1 MCLFYFNFW
10 SSLLWKC
17 VLIPPYWSRHRDRI
31 HFYSQREKKRDL
43 TSDQFKITHAEVK
56 SEDLAQ
62 ETYSYIYTN
71 KSLTPANCRL
81 LKAAR
86 LENKKEKYKHKGY
99 TMTGQVISYDRTDD
113 QSITYSTYFKF
124 YVCFSLRCLVHFCW

>member
-1 MCLFYFNFW
+1 M
-10 SSLLWKC
+10 
-17 VLIPPYWSRHRDRI
+17 DRI

-43 TSDQFKITHAEVK
+43 TSDQFKITHVEVK
-56 SEDLAQ
+56 SEDSAQ
-62 ETYSYIYTN
+62 ETYSYIYIN

-86 LENKKEKYKHKGY
+86 LGNKKEKYKHKGY

-113 QSITYSTYFKF
+113 QSIT
-124 YVCFSLRCLVHFCW
+124 